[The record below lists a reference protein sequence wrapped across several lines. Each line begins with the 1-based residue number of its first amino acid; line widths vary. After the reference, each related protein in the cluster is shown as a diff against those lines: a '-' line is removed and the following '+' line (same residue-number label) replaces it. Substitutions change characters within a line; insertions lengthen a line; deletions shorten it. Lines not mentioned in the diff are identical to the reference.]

1 MKYQNA
7 LNEKNLTKEMLAV
20 RTQKKIESIQF
31 LKEKIDKA
39 IQEGVDEDELDEYK
53 DMYEEMD
60 NDLVKAV
67 NKFNPNV
74 YKARLER
81 VAEVNKMRESK
92 PKEEP
97 SEPRQPK
104 QTQQVEKADLG
115 KKLDDLKKTVQID
128 KQKFRT
134 EPEVNEPE
142 VEVVDDFE
150 KKKEVKPKKGF
161 WYFAIGIGGLI
172 LTYGAV
178 NLFKERR

>member
-67 NKFNPNV
+67 NKFNPDV

-134 EPEVNEPE
+134 EPKEEEVDF
-142 VEVVDDFE
+142 VEDFE
-150 KKKEVKPKKGF
+150 KKQEVKPKKMS
-161 WYFAIGIGGLI
+161 WAVIAMGIGAFV

-178 NLFKERR
+178 NFFKERR

>member
-20 RTQKKIESIQF
+20 RTQKKIESIEF

-39 IQEGVDEDELDEYK
+39 IQEGIDEDELSEYK
-53 DMYEEMD
+53 EMYEEMD

-67 NKFNPNV
+67 NKFNPEV

-97 SEPRQPK
+97 SEPKQPK
-104 QTQQVEKADLG
+104 KQVEKADLG

-128 KQKFRT
+128 KEKFKS
-134 EPEVNEPE
+134 EPEVHHKAE
-142 VEVVDDFE
+142 VIDDFE
-150 KKKEVKPKKGF
+150 KKEEVKPKKMS
-161 WYFAIGIGGLI
+161 WSVIAMGIGAFV

-178 NLFKERR
+178 NFFRERR